1 MRIKKLFVII
11 LVATIL
17 GLCAGI
23 LMEYIALWE
32 GFPVFIISGAL
43 VGVFSG
49 ITVVLFSCGLSVT
62 RDDLRKME
70 SPVLRILVATAIGL
84 FAGSVLEY
92 VAVWAVFPIFLISG
106 ALVGVT
112 VGIIIE
118 VIRYN
123 RLMRRSFLEGKGLG
137 LEHLPAGS
145 AEFIKLVIKKM
156 RYRENVRS
164 EVLAELISH
173 FEDGLMDCKTEQEKE
188 QAAQRLITEFG
199 DVKLLAVLLRRAK
212 KRCRPLWR
220 TVVARS
226 FQTVGVLI
234 LCFIIYTVWFSTGRP
249 TISVDYLALINQMNR
264 PEVRDEDNAWP
275 HYKKAMAL
283 YVEPDQRVLKL
294 IGCLRREFKRKLYFS
309 DLDKDKQDK
318 IHEWLKENE
327 SFWENFNLLQK
338 QLIGRC
344 FNEGLVPLPYPY
356 ERFLTRLY
364 PYYIGH
370 YWAFD
375 AAIEDILW
383 RIEWRPRSERFGP
396 FLEYEYEMMMEM
408 EGQARPKRWRVDI
421 DLVPDAAL
429 DSEVIAWFGSHS
441 REELENIK
449 RGIELGA
456 IKEWMNSPPVV
467 VKSLFDFLLPFE
479 KKLIVKWTLDNE
491 AAWQEFVAGTRKP
504 YCYLSYAYD
513 PNKEDKMLWDI
524 AMPSLGKLRV
534 LVSVGI
540 WRMRVDLEQ
549 GRTQQS
555 IENYLSIA
563 RAGSH
568 WQGNGTLIEQLVG
581 LVIGRLGYEEIFHIL
596 ATQRF
601 SATEL
606 EHLKNQLLQ
615 LYPQGYPLIDMEGER
630 LTFLDVVQHSFT
642 DGGPG
647 GGHLIPQRK
656 GFLEDMYEDIIE
668 VTEDIPV
675 AKRFLVSAALTSMC
689 LVHAGRGE
697 TLAMGERIYNQQAKI
712 VRMSPYERHAG
723 NLRSGNDILS
733 SVHKYRYFLL
743 YYLIPAA
750 ERASELVYQR
760 KVLHESTVA
769 ILALQRWRLEKDE
782 YPEDLRE
789 LVSAGLLE
797 ELPMDPY
804 SDKRLVYRKTDDD
817 FILYSVGR
825 NFIDDGGKIVEERGD
840 MQKWGSHDDGDAVF
854 WPVTKSQLTK

>member
-11 LVATIL
+11 LIATIL

-23 LMEYIALWE
+23 VMEHIALWE
-32 GFPVFIISGAL
+32 GFPIFIISGAL
-43 VGVFSG
+43 AGVFSG
-49 ITVVLFSCGLSVT
+49 ITVALLSHDHSVT
-62 RDDLRKME
+62 REDLRKME

-92 VAVWAVFPIFLISG
+92 VAVRAVFPIFLISG

-118 VIRYN
+118 AIRYN

-137 LEHLPAGS
+137 LERLPAGS

-173 FEDGLMDCKTEQEKE
+173 FEDGLTDCKTDREKE

-234 LCFIIYTVWFSTGRP
+234 LCFIIYAVWFSTGRP

-275 HYKKAMAL
+275 HYEKAMAL

-294 IGCLRREFKRKLYFS
+294 IGHPRREFKRKFYFS
-309 DLDKDKQDK
+309 DLDKDKQEK
-318 IHEWLKENE
+318 IHQWLKENE
-327 SFWENFNLLQK
+327 SFWENLDLSRK
-338 QLIGRC
+338 QLIERC
-344 FNEGLVPLPYPY
+344 FKEDLVPLPYPY
-356 ERFLTRLY
+356 ERSLTRLY

-375 AAIEDILW
+375 EAVEDILW
-383 RIEWRPRSERFGP
+383 RIEWRPRSERSGT

-408 EGQARPKRWRVDI
+408 EGLVRPKRLRGDI
-421 DLVPDAAL
+421 VLDPDAAL
-429 DSEVIAWFGSHS
+429 DAEIIAWFGLYS
-441 REELENIK
+441 REELENIE
-449 RGIELGA
+449 RGIEVGV
-456 IKEWMNSPPVV
+456 IKKWLNSPPVI
-467 VKSLFDFLLPFE
+467 VKSLFDYLLPFE
-479 KKLIVKWTLDNE
+479 RKLIVKWTEDNE
-491 AAWQEFVAGTRKP
+491 AAWQEFVAGSSKS
-504 YCYLSYAYD
+504 YCHREYHYHDGGIDRFLWSISISHLNRVKKLSR
-513 PNKEDKMLWDI
+513 L
-524 AMPSLGKLRV
+524 
-534 LVSVGI
+534 GI
-540 WRMRVDLEQ
+540 WRLRIDLEQ

-555 IENYLSIA
+555 IKDYLSIA

-568 WQGNGTLIEQLVG
+568 WQGNRTLIEQLVG
-581 LVIGRLGYEEIFHIL
+581 LAICRLAYEEIFHIL
-596 ATQRF
+596 ATQKF

-606 EHLKNQLLQ
+606 EHLQQQLSQ
-615 LYPQGYPLIDMEGER
+615 IYPQGYPLIKIESER
-630 LTFLDVVQHSFT
+630 MAFMDVVQHSFT

-647 GGHLIPQRK
+647 GGHLIPQKK
-656 GFLEDMYEDIIE
+656 GFLVDMYEDIVEI
-668 VTEDIPV
+668 TEDIPV
-675 AKRFLVSAALTSMC
+675 GKRFFGSAALTSMC
-689 LVHAGRGE
+689 LLHAGRDE
-697 TLAMGERIYNQQAKI
+697 TAAMGEQIYNQQARI

-723 NLRSGNDILS
+723 NLRSGDDILS

-743 YYLIPAA
+743 HYLIPAA
-750 ERASELVYQR
+750 ERCSDLAYR
-760 KVLHESTVA
+760 GKALHKATVA
-769 ILALQRWRLEKDE
+769 ILALQRWRLEKNE
-782 YPEDLRE
+782 YPEGLDE
-789 LVSAGLLE
+789 LAKAGFLK

-804 SDKRLVYRKTDDD
+804 SDKPLVYKKTDDN
-817 FILYSVGR
+817 FILYSLGCD
-825 NFIDDGGKIVEERGD
+825 FKDDGGKIVERRGVV
-840 MQKWGSHDDGDAVF
+840 QKWGKHDDGDAVF
-854 WPVTKSQLTK
+854 WPVSKPQVK